1 MAVEITE
8 FVEIDPDSVHAVY
21 KAANGTSFLM
31 IKQVGDDDADDKP
44 EEDEEPDETGKATKE
59 LLFCGDPGCEVCIGR
74 AAKGKLKMSERRQMP
89 KADFAVPDKAPESG
103 SYPVNDRAHARSAL
117 SLVSQHGTPEEKAAV
132 RRKVASKYPDIGQG
146 KKQKKQLRKAL
157 KEVPAQQTVEQS
169 FHGMVPATDAQMEQ
183 TKKNQRSQARGA
195 GGTSDRPSGQP
206 KFPDVGTIPQKDTGY
221 GRTAS
226 SQPSITTDTQGAERQ
241 TEEEARQNASK
252 EAANPDS
259 GMEHDMHT
267 GLGDANPEDVP
278 RVAGTA
284 TEEAQSQTRAN
295 VREAKKGFKFKVKKT
310 GKKKRKK
317 GTPHEMSGALKQSD
331 TQRVVSWPHATKEL
345 DNMNGAEFAETLIA
359 TLDARD
365 ARKAE
370 ERKAK
375 KTARKEKAKKA
386 EKKAR
391 KAGATTAGNEEAA
404 RSAAKSM
411 TPELLVEGV
420 ASKVS
425 EAFKTALKPLVDD
438 IENLKNQPARPRLAV
453 SNLAGQQPVMR
464 DQAKKGESPMDQLA
478 PLEEMFKS
486 ERDPYKKEKLGNEL
500 TKARLV
506 IRERIAHG
514 VPVSGADAEA
524 LAAAVAR

>member
-1 MAVEITE
+1 
-8 FVEIDPDSVHAVY
+8 
-21 KAANGTSFLM
+21 
-31 IKQVGDDDADDKP
+31 
-44 EEDEEPDETGKATKE
+44 
-59 LLFCGDPGCEVCIGR
+59 
-74 AAKGKLKMSERRQMP
+74 
-89 KADFAVPDKAPESG
+89 
-103 SYPVNDRAHARSAL
+103 
-117 SLVSQHGTPEEKAAV
+117 
-132 RRKVASKYPDIGQG
+132 
-146 KKQKKQLRKAL
+146 
-157 KEVPAQQTVEQS
+157 
-169 FHGMVPATDAQMEQ
+169 
-183 TKKNQRSQARGA
+183 
-195 GGTSDRPSGQP
+195 
-206 KFPDVGTIPQKDTGY
+206 
-221 GRTAS
+221 
-226 SQPSITTDTQGAERQ
+226 
-241 TEEEARQNASK
+241 
-252 EAANPDS
+252 
-259 GMEHDMHT
+259 
-267 GLGDANPEDVP
+267 
-278 RVAGTA
+278 
-284 TEEAQSQTRAN
+284 